1 MTMINTSSAFANF
14 EHPKII
20 SLEDFRNNH
29 VNSKNVKY
37 NKDGSIDKRKCHKI
51 AGQSSEV
58 YAFKTKEEISAMIK
72 IFDKH
77 IEEASNNN
85 QKQIACRNK
94 LLFIIGMNIG
104 IRSSDLR
111 TLKWSFFFEKQNDDT
126 LKFKKFYVLQPLK
139 QKKYN
144 KFVKLF
150 FNQAVQIAIN
160 NYVSDYPFDDLDEY
174 LFASRKGEEPVSAKS
189 ICRIIKDTAIE
200 AGIEQNIGSHSLRKS
215 FGFWCW
221 HQSEDKDKALV
232 ILQSI
237 FSHSSTQVT
246 ARYIGILDDEIE
258 DMFNNIELG
267 IDMI

>member
-1 MTMINTSSAFANF
+1 MTMMNTSSALVNYEYPMVVSF
-14 EHPKII
+14 EDYK
-20 SLEDFRNNH
+20 NNH
-29 VNSKNVKY
+29 KKGKNVRY
-37 NKDGSIDKRKCHKI
+37 NKDGTIDKRTCHKI

-58 YAFKTKEEISAMIK
+58 YAFKTKEEIASMIK
-72 IFDKH
+72 VFDKH
-77 IEEASNNN
+77 IEEAVNNN
-85 QKQIACRNK
+85 QKQIAFRNK

-111 TLKWSFFFEKQNDDT
+111 TLKWSFFFEKNNDGT
-126 LKFKKFYVLQPLK
+126 LNFKKFYVLQPLK

-150 FNQAVQIAIN
+150 FNQTVQMAIN
-160 NYVSDYPFDDLDEY
+160 SYVSKYPVDDLDEY
-174 LFASRKGEEPVSAKS
+174 LFASRKGEEPISAKS
-189 ICRIIKDTAIE
+189 ICRIIKDVAVE

-221 HQSEDKDKALV
+221 HQAEDKNKALV

-237 FSHSSTQVT
+237 FSHSNTQIT
-246 ARYIGILDDEIE
+246 AKYIGILDDEIE